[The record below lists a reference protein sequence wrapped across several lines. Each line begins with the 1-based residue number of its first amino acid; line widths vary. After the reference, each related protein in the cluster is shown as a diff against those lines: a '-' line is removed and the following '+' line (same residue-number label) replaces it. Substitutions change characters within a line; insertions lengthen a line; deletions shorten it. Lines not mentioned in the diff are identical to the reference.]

1 MSVQQYLKST
11 IEYAKARAKAT
22 GKASMTKK
30 FVNVAVGAKS
40 SEELKRLMFF
50 LQARGYGQDRVH
62 LISAPLICATTG
74 GAQARPTLMP
84 LSSGSLTRAG

>member
-1 MSVQQYLKST
+1 M
-11 IEYAKARAKAT
+11 
-22 GKASMTKK
+22 MTKK

-50 LQARGYGQDRVH
+50 LQARGYGSDRVH

-74 GAQARPTLMP
+74 GAQVGHRRGL
-84 LSSGSLTRAG
+84 R